1 MKTCIVVADAA
12 RARFFARDGDK
23 LEERESLLHAEGRM
37 HEGDLVTDKG
47 ADVHESTAPSARS
60 GHTAERARK
69 HEAEVFAKQVAERVH
84 HERVGGQLDHL
95 IVVASPGFLG
105 LLRDKLDK
113 PTSKLLAHTV
123 DKDLSK
129 ARPEEIEAA
138 VAGLE

>member
-12 RARFFARDGDK
+12 RARFFARDDDK
-23 LEERESLLHAEGRM
+23 LEERESLVHAEGRM

-60 GHTAERARK
+60 SHSAERARK
-69 HEAEVFAKQVAERVH
+69 HEAEVFAKQVAERIH
-84 HERVGGQLDHL
+84 HERVGGQLEQL
-95 IVVASPGFLG
+95 IVVAPPSFLG

-129 ARPEEIEAA
+129 ARLEEIEAA
-138 VAGLE
+138 VAGRK